1 MNPFTTGT
9 GTYALTL
16 GDAGVPVS
24 FVSSGAGVDNGGND
38 GPRVGVNV
46 LALYEDGGIGATAL
60 RLEPSLY
67 PPSGTQPFDLFAR
80 VGIVFEFRNQQI
92 VPVGLLGNGTM
103 SFTNASFTDGGVVAF
118 RVEGCAVAQAHAEV
132 IQHGSGFGGHTPNA
146 FFVSVLSRIQDCHDA
161 DQLRTV
167 LDARWVVNHR
177 TLTVGGEGYEEETA
191 LHRKIRKSVFAAC
204 SALRPRIADDRLIGL
219 LYHCAAAADGSLQ
232 SYPWPSRKEDESR
245 LRSAQ
250 KARIG
255 AEQRDSAAAHADFE
269 RRKDLP
275 MAATVCRSAGKKLGS
290 CMSACRKNYTCR

>member
-103 SFTNASFTDGGVVAF
+103 SFTNASFTDGGVVSGSF
-118 RVEGCAVAQAHAEV
+118 DAQLY
-132 IQHGSGFGGHTPNA
+132 SWPFGG
-146 FFVSVLSRIQDCHDA
+146 
-161 DQLRTV
+161 
-167 LDARWVVNHR
+167 
-177 TLTVGGEGYEEETA
+177 
-191 LHRKIRKSVFAAC
+191 
-204 SALRPRIADDRLIGL
+204 
-219 LYHCAAAADGSLQ
+219 
-232 SYPWPSRKEDESR
+232 
-245 LRSAQ
+245 
-250 KARIG
+250 
-255 AEQRDSAAAHADFE
+255 
-269 RRKDLP
+269 
-275 MAATVCRSAGKKLGS
+275 
-290 CMSACRKNYTCR
+290 